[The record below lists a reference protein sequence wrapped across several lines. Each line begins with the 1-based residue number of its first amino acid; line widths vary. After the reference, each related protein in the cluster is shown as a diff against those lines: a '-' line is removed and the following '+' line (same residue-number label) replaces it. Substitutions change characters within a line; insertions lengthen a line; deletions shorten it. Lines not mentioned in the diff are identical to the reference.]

1 MPFKQKRFS
10 RRKIMKDQSA
20 TAQMIQNPDLW
31 GGLNRPDLTFS
42 EADVAVFGIP
52 WDGSVSFRAGAKEAP
67 GALRSITYTVAPTTE
82 RFESLEGLKIKD
94 LGDFE
99 GSDRDQVFSQ
109 VEETVAALVKEN
121 KLFTMI
127 GGDHSTT
134 IPVLRGIDK
143 AVGKPFGIIHIDAH
157 FDLCEALGGDTL
169 SHGCTERRAL
179 ELENVAGP
187 ENLFFIGIRSIE
199 PQELEFIQKTP
210 VPVVSARDY
219 SKMGTAAVIEKVKAA
234 LAHLDAIYITVDID
248 ALDPAY
254 APGTGTPQFGG
265 LTARALLDLLEG
277 LFELPVIGFDV
288 VEVAPALDEAWT
300 SVFAARKIVMECWG
314 HVLRKLSR

>member
-1 MPFKQKRFS
+1 MSDQKS
-10 RRKIMKDQSA
+10 
-20 TAQMIQNPDLW
+20 THEMIQSPEIW
-31 GGLNRPDLTFS
+31 GGLNQPKLDMI
-42 EADVAVFGIP
+42 EADAVVFGIP
-52 WDGSVSFRAGAKEAP
+52 WDGSVSFRSGAKEAP
-67 GALRSITYTVAPTTE
+67 SALRSITYTVAPTTE
-82 RFESLEGLKIKD
+82 GFESLEGFKIKD

-99 GSDRDQVFSQ
+99 GASRDQVFAQ
-109 VEETVAALVKEN
+109 VEETVAELVREK

-127 GGDHSTT
+127 GGDHSVT
-134 IPVLRGIDK
+134 IPVLKGINK
-143 AVGKPFGIIHIDAH
+143 AVGKAFGIIHIDAH

-179 ELENVAGP
+179 ELENVTGP
-187 ENLFFIGIRSIE
+187 ENLFFIGIRSVE

-219 SKMGTAAVIEKVKAA
+219 SKMGTTAVIEKAKAA
-234 LAHLDAIYITVDID
+234 LGHLDAIYITVDID

-254 APGTGTPQFGG
+254 APGTGTPQLGG
-265 LTARALLDLLEG
+265 LTARELLDLLEG

-288 VEVAPALDEAWT
+288 VEVAPGLDPSWT

-314 HVLRKLSR
+314 HVLRKRG

>member
-1 MPFKQKRFS
+1 MEKQS
-10 RRKIMKDQSA
+10 TDSMIQSA
-20 TAQMIQNPDLW
+20 DIW
-31 GGLNRPDLTFS
+31 GGLNQPQINTT
-42 EADVAVFGIP
+42 EADAVVFGIP
-52 WDGSVSFRAGAKEAP
+52 WDGSVSFRSGAKEAP
-67 GALRSITYTVAPTTE
+67 NALRSITYTVAPTTE
-82 RFESLEGLKIKD
+82 RFESLEGFKIKD

-99 GSDRDQVFSQ
+99 GASRDQVFGQ
-109 VEETVAALVKEN
+109 VEETVAELVKEK

-127 GGDHSTT
+127 GGDHSVT

-143 AVGKPFGIIHIDAH
+143 TIGKPFGIIHIDAH

-179 ELENVAGP
+179 ELENVTGP
-187 ENLFFIGIRSIE
+187 ENLFFIGIRSVE

-219 SKMGTAAVIEKVKAA
+219 SKMGTAAVIEKAKAA
-234 LAHLDAIYITVDID
+234 LGHLEAIYITVDID

-254 APGTGTPQFGG
+254 APGTGTPQLGG
-265 LTARALLDLLEG
+265 LTARELLDLLEG

-288 VEVAPALDEAWT
+288 VEVAPGLDPSWT

-314 HVLRKLSR
+314 HAMRKVGRL

>member
-1 MPFKQKRFS
+1 MEKQS
-10 RRKIMKDQSA
+10 TDS
-20 TAQMIQNPDLW
+20 MIQNPDIW
-31 GGLNRPDLTFS
+31 GGLNQPQITTT
-42 EADVAVFGIP
+42 EADAVVFGIP
-52 WDGSVSFRAGAKEAP
+52 WDGSVSFRSGAKEAP
-67 GALRSITYTVAPTTE
+67 NALRSITFTVAPTTE
-82 RFESLEGLKIKD
+82 RFESLEGFKIKD

-99 GSDRDQVFSQ
+99 GASRDQVFGQ
-109 VEETVAALVKEN
+109 VEETVAELVKEK

-127 GGDHSTT
+127 GGDHSVT

-143 AVGKPFGIIHIDAH
+143 TIGKPFGIIHIDAH
-157 FDLCEALGGDTL
+157 FDLCEVLGGDTL

-179 ELENVAGP
+179 ELENVTGP
-187 ENLFFIGIRSIE
+187 ENLFFIGIRSVE

-219 SKMGTAAVIEKVKAA
+219 SKMGTAAVIEKAKAA
-234 LAHLDAIYITVDID
+234 LGHLEAIYITVDID

-254 APGTGTPQFGG
+254 APGTGTPQLGG
-265 LTARALLDLLEG
+265 LTARELLDLLEG

-288 VEVAPALDEAWT
+288 VEVAPALDASWT

-314 HVLRKLSR
+314 HAMRKRG